1 MRYGTGSQQSRKVV
15 GMIKKLLLLVGLSAL
30 AYWFVRDRLGGDDF
44 EFTEIPADDVRAPE
58 AQPAP

>member
-1 MRYGTGSQQSRKVV
+1 MF
-15 GMIKKLLLLVGLSAL
+15 KKLLLLIGLSAL

-44 EFTEIPADDVRAPE
+44 EFTEISPDEVHAPE